1 MVSKYDY
8 SVTPGDRLGRP
19 LAKELAAQFS
29 SAYGKWCRKSPV
41 NPGGRIRLGAD
52 YYLKNYGNGL
62 FRIATCRAG
71 TRLIAQAVYLE
82 RDTPR
87 GRVSLVVQLVVDAE
101 FRRQGVAT
109 TLLHAIWGFS
119 DFYAWGIV
127 TSSPCTV
134 EALEAATFRR
144 CNAGLI
150 SRRAA
155 FVAREVLARVPFLA
169 SAPWRTDGSS
179 SAVDSKFFTD
189 RSAKPVARR
198 RVERRLG
205 RLAEG
210 EEWLALT
217 FRDQD
222 LDLEDAYSQIVGCS
236 GRFVAEAYR
245 RQPQARQK
253 WAAKAGEEMD
263 NLLRWLPAVGKDT
276 PVCDFG
282 AGTGRHVAE
291 LRRRGFEHVE
301 GIDFAATGDG
311 VSHADCRSWKSQRRF
326 GLILCLYDVVG
337 SFADDRA
344 NLAILKN
351 IARHLRKGGFAAISV
366 ANAGFSGLRGTSVDS
381 KNRRALIKSIF
392 RLEPSR
398 TMATTGEFLSAKSV
412 LRNRSKGLFY
422 HKEQFFGGSGLPG
435 EYLVVDRRYTAGEIE
450 ALVEKAGL
458 RVVMRRFVRSGFSKD
473 LSEGDGKEILV
484 IANKVT
490 TRRTKCR

>member
-1 MVSKYDY
+1 MLFLYILDLLFLQDLLY
-8 SVTPGDRLGRP
+8 H
-19 LAKELAAQFS
+19 
-29 SAYGKWCRKSPV
+29 
-41 NPGGRIRLGAD
+41 PGGRIRLGAG
-52 YYLKNYGNGL
+52 YYLANYANPL
-62 FRIATCRAG
+62 FRVATCRAG
-71 TRLIAQAVYLE
+71 SRLIAQAVYLE
-82 RDTPR
+82 CDTPR
-87 GRVSLVVQLVVDAE
+87 GKVSLVVQLVVDAE

-189 RSAKPVARR
+189 RSTKPVARR

-291 LRRRGFEHVE
+291 LRR
-301 GIDFAATGDG
+301 
-311 VSHADCRSWKSQRRF
+311 
-326 GLILCLYDVVG
+326 
-337 SFADDRA
+337 
-344 NLAILKN
+344 
-351 IARHLRKGGFAAISV
+351 HLRKGGFAAISV
-366 ANAGFSGLRGTSVDS
+366 ANAGFSSLRGTSVDS
-381 KNRRALIKSIF
+381 KNRRSLIKSIF
-392 RLEPSR
+392 RLAPSR

-412 LRNRSKGLFY
+412 LRNRRAGLFY
-422 HKEQFFGGSGLPG
+422 HKEQFSGDSGLPG
-435 EYLVVDRRYTAGEIE
+435 EYLVVDRRYTSGEIE
-450 ALVEKAGL
+450 GFAEKAGL
-458 RVVMRRFVRSGFSKD
+458 KVVMRRFVRSGFSED
-473 LSEGDGKEILV
+473 LAEADGKEILV
-484 IANKVT
+484 IAK
-490 TRRTKCR
+490 K

>member
-8 SVTPGDRLGRP
+8 SVTLGDRLGRP
-19 LAKELAAQFS
+19 LAKELAALFS
-29 SAYGKWCRKSPV
+29 SAYGKWSRRSPV

-71 TRLIAQAVYLE
+71 TRLIAQAV
-82 RDTPR
+82 
-87 GRVSLVVQLVVDAE
+87 
-101 FRRQGVAT
+101 
-109 TLLHAIWGFS
+109 
-119 DFYAWGIV
+119 
-127 TSSPCTV
+127 
-134 EALEAATFRR
+134 
-144 CNAGLI
+144 
-150 SRRAA
+150 
-155 FVAREVLARVPFLA
+155 
-169 SAPWRTDGSS
+169 
-179 SAVDSKFFTD
+179 
-189 RSAKPVARR
+189 
-198 RVERRLG
+198 
-205 RLAEG
+205 
-210 EEWLALT
+210 
-217 FRDQD
+217 
-222 LDLEDAYSQIVGCS
+222 DLEDAYSQIVDCS

-291 LRRRGFEHVE
+291 LRR
-301 GIDFAATGDG
+301 
-311 VSHADCRSWKSQRRF
+311 
-326 GLILCLYDVVG
+326 
-337 SFADDRA
+337 
-344 NLAILKN
+344 
-351 IARHLRKGGFAAISV
+351 HLRKGGFAAISV

-392 RLEPSR
+392 RLAPSR

-490 TRRTKCR
+490 TRRTGKMPEKNQ

>member
-1 MVSKYDY
+1 M
-8 SVTPGDRLGRP
+8 
-19 LAKELAAQFS
+19 
-29 SAYGKWCRKSPV
+29 
-41 NPGGRIRLGAD
+41 
-52 YYLKNYGNGL
+52 
-62 FRIATCRAG
+62 
-71 TRLIAQAVYLE
+71 
-82 RDTPR
+82 
-87 GRVSLVVQLVVDAE
+87 
-101 FRRQGVAT
+101 
-109 TLLHAIWGFS
+109 
-119 DFYAWGIV
+119 
-127 TSSPCTV
+127 
-134 EALEAATFRR
+134 
-144 CNAGLI
+144 
-150 SRRAA
+150 
-155 FVAREVLARVPFLA
+155 
-169 SAPWRTDGSS
+169 
-179 SAVDSKFFTD
+179 
-189 RSAKPVARR
+189 
-198 RVERRLG
+198 ERRLG

-291 LRRRGFEHVE
+291 LRRRGFEHAE

-351 IARHLRKGGFAAISV
+351 IARHLRKDGFAAISV

-392 RLEPSR
+392 RLAPSR

-422 HKEQFFGGSGLPG
+422 HKEQFVGGSGLPG

>member
-1 MVSKYDY
+1 
-8 SVTPGDRLGRP
+8 
-19 LAKELAAQFS
+19 
-29 SAYGKWCRKSPV
+29 
-41 NPGGRIRLGAD
+41 
-52 YYLKNYGNGL
+52 
-62 FRIATCRAG
+62 
-71 TRLIAQAVYLE
+71 
-82 RDTPR
+82 
-87 GRVSLVVQLVVDAE
+87 
-101 FRRQGVAT
+101 
-109 TLLHAIWGFS
+109 
-119 DFYAWGIV
+119 
-127 TSSPCTV
+127 
-134 EALEAATFRR
+134 
-144 CNAGLI
+144 
-150 SRRAA
+150 
-155 FVAREVLARVPFLA
+155 
-169 SAPWRTDGSS
+169 
-179 SAVDSKFFTD
+179 
-189 RSAKPVARR
+189 
-198 RVERRLG
+198 
-205 RLAEG
+205 
-210 EEWLALT
+210 
-217 FRDQD
+217 
-222 LDLEDAYSQIVGCS
+222 
-236 GRFVAEAYR
+236 
-245 RQPQARQK
+245 
-253 WAAKAGEEMD
+253 MD

-291 LRRRGFEHVE
+291 LRRRGFEHAE

-311 VSHADCRSWKSQRRF
+311 VSHADCRSWRSQRRF

-351 IARHLRKGGFAAISV
+351 IARHLRKDGFAAISV

-484 IANKVT
+484 IANKAT

>member
-19 LAKELAAQFS
+19 LAKELAALFS
-29 SAYGKWCRKSPV
+29 SAYGKWSRKSPV

-169 SAPWRTDGSS
+169 SAPWCTDGSS

-245 RQPQARQK
+245 RQPQAR
-253 WAAKAGEEMD
+253 
-263 NLLRWLPAVGKDT
+263 
-276 PVCDFG
+276 
-282 AGTGRHVAE
+282 
-291 LRRRGFEHVE
+291 
-301 GIDFAATGDG
+301 
-311 VSHADCRSWKSQRRF
+311 
-326 GLILCLYDVVG
+326 
-337 SFADDRA
+337 
-344 NLAILKN
+344 
-351 IARHLRKGGFAAISV
+351 
-366 ANAGFSGLRGTSVDS
+366 
-381 KNRRALIKSIF
+381 
-392 RLEPSR
+392 
-398 TMATTGEFLSAKSV
+398 
-412 LRNRSKGLFY
+412 
-422 HKEQFFGGSGLPG
+422 
-435 EYLVVDRRYTAGEIE
+435 
-450 ALVEKAGL
+450 
-458 RVVMRRFVRSGFSKD
+458 
-473 LSEGDGKEILV
+473 
-484 IANKVT
+484 
-490 TRRTKCR
+490 

>member
-1 MVSKYDY
+1 MALRYDY

-19 LAKELAAQFS
+19 LAKELAALFS
-29 SAYGKWCRKSPV
+29 SAYGKWSRRSPV
-41 NPGGRIRLGAD
+41 NPGGRIRLGAG
-52 YYLKNYGNGL
+52 YYLANYANPL
-62 FRIATCRAG
+62 FRVATCRAG
-71 TRLIAQAVYLE
+71 SRLIAQAVYLE
-82 RDTPR
+82 CDTPR
-87 GRVSLVVQLVVDAE
+87 GKVSLVVQLVVDAE

-144 CNAGLI
+144 SNAGLI

-291 LRRRGFEHVE
+291 LRR
-301 GIDFAATGDG
+301 
-311 VSHADCRSWKSQRRF
+311 
-326 GLILCLYDVVG
+326 
-337 SFADDRA
+337 
-344 NLAILKN
+344 
-351 IARHLRKGGFAAISV
+351 HLRKDGFAAISV

-381 KNRRALIKSIF
+381 KNRRSLIKSIF
-392 RLEPSR
+392 RLAPSR

-412 LRNRSKGLFY
+412 LRNRRAGLFY
-422 HKEQFFGGSGLPG
+422 HKEQFSGDSGLPG
-435 EYLVVDRRYTAGEIE
+435 EYLVVDRRYTSGEIE
-450 ALVEKAGL
+450 GFAEKAGL
-458 RVVMRRFVRSGFSKD
+458 KVVMRRFVRSGFSED
-473 LSEGDGKEILV
+473 LAEADGKEILV
-484 IANKVT
+484 IAK
-490 TRRTKCR
+490 K

>member
-1 MVSKYDY
+1 MALRYDY

-19 LAKELAAQFS
+19 LAKELAALFS
-29 SAYGKWCRKSPV
+29 SAYGKWSRRSPV
-41 NPGGRIRLGAD
+41 NPGGRIRLGAG
-52 YYLKNYGNGL
+52 YYLANYANPL
-62 FRIATCRAG
+62 FRVATCRAG
-71 TRLIAQAVYLE
+71 SRLIAQAVYLE
-82 RDTPR
+82 CDTPR
-87 GRVSLVVQLVVDAE
+87 GKVSLVVQLVVDAE

-291 LRRRGFEHVE
+291 LRR
-301 GIDFAATGDG
+301 
-311 VSHADCRSWKSQRRF
+311 
-326 GLILCLYDVVG
+326 
-337 SFADDRA
+337 
-344 NLAILKN
+344 
-351 IARHLRKGGFAAISV
+351 HLRKGGFAAISV

-392 RLEPSR
+392 RLAPSR

-412 LRNRSKGLFY
+412 LRNRRAGLFY
-422 HKEQFFGGSGLPG
+422 HKEQFSGDSGLPG
-435 EYLVVDRRYTAGEIE
+435 EYLVVDRRYTSGEIE
-450 ALVEKAGL
+450 GFAEKAGL
-458 RVVMRRFVRSGFSKD
+458 KVVMRRFVRSGFSED
-473 LSEGDGKEILV
+473 LAEADGKEILV
-484 IANKVT
+484 IAK
-490 TRRTKCR
+490 K